1 MKPHDG
7 HRERTVWRALGA
19 AQVQGSAGML
29 TGQSQRAC
37 LRREVPIDH
46 EAHGQ
51 RGSGRG
57 RRAGA
62 PMSAQESRRLSFG
75 GMRTQSPKRTER
87 HTLVSTLRP
96 SAERT

>member
-7 HRERTVWRALGA
+7 NRERTVWRALGA

-51 RGSGRG
+51 RG

-62 PMSAQESRRLSFG
+62 PISA
-75 GMRTQSPKRTER
+75 RTQSPKRTER
-87 HTLVSTLRP
+87 RTLVSTLRP